1 MLRQRLTTER
11 VLAEFERVI
20 QSNRH
25 FILNDSV
32 DVNVVHVEMPHG
44 GKGTKRSEINL
55 EKHLMKKCSIIRIR
69 NNDQLCLARA
79 LVVAKA
85 KIDNDP
91 QYTSIVDHCRA
102 IQTRLARELHHKAAV
117 LLGSCGLDEVKRF
130 QTYLSDY
137 QINIVSKE
145 HQNSLIYVGCDQEKR
160 IYLYLY
166 DNHYDVIT
174 TMPGFLARSMYCH
187 TL

>member
-1 MLRQRLTTER
+1 MPRERLTTER
-11 VLAEFERVI
+11 VLAEFERVT

-25 FILNDSV
+25 FHLNDSV

-44 GKGTKRSEINL
+44 GKGTKRSELNL
-55 EKHLMKKCSIIRIR
+55 EKHLTKKRSIIRIR
-69 NNDQLCLARA
+69 NNDQLCLTRA

-91 QYTSIVDHCRA
+91 QYTSIVNHRRA
-102 IQTRLARELHHKAAV
+102 MQTRLARELHQKAAV
-117 LLGSCGLDEVKRF
+117 PLGPCGLDEVEQF

-145 HQNSLIYVGCDQEKR
+145 HQNSLIYVGPDQEKR
-160 IYLYLY
+160 IYLYL
-166 DNHYDVIT
+166 
-174 TMPGFLARSMYCH
+174 
-187 TL
+187 